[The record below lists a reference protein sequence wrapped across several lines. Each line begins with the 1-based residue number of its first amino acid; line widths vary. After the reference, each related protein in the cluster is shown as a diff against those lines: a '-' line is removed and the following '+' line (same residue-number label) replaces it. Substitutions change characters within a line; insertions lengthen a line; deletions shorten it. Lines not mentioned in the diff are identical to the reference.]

1 MLDWPNCGG
10 CAAKFYLSEGAFGV
24 NTFQGPS
31 GFGQVRPL
39 PIALGSAPDFGSG
52 QVQFAVASK
61 LKRLACLHGQG
72 VMDVET
78 FRMANRRL
86 IQA

>member
-1 MLDWPNCGG
+1 MLDWPNRGG
-10 CAAKFYLSEGAFGV
+10 CTTKFYLSEGAFGV
-24 NTFQGPS
+24 NTLQDPS

-39 PIALGSAPDFGSG
+39 PIALGSAPDFVSG
-52 QVQFAVASK
+52 QVQFAVASE
-61 LKRLACLHGQG
+61 LKKLACLHGHG